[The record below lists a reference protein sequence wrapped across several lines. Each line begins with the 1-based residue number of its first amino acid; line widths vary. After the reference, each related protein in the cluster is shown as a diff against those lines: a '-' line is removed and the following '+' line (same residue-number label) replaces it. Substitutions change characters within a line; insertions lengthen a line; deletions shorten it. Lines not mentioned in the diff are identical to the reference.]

1 MFFTVISSASL
12 SVKKSLIFFTQLEE
26 KMSSMTKLMS

>member
-1 MFFTVISSASL
+1 MFFTVISSSSL

-26 KMSSMTKLMS
+26 ECHQRQN